1 MSDPAHMRADNRPLG
16 VFMMILGIFVL
27 SITDAAGKW
36 VLVEGYHVIQL
47 NVVRGLFG
55 LLILIPFAMKEGGL
69 ASLKT
74 ARPVAHLL
82 RSALLVCMAYGWF
95 YSLTTLP
102 LADATA
108 VVLCA
113 PLFMTAL
120 AHIALG
126 ERAGIFRWSA
136 ILVGFAGMLLVIR
149 PGTAV
154 FDPMFLLPAIV
165 ALGYATYMITNR
177 ILSRTETATA
187 ITLYPQFAVFAVSA
201 ILVAPFWRP
210 LTWPVFGVM
219 VVTGV
224 TAGIAHL
231 CLTYAFKYAPPTVL
245 APFDYTGLLW
255 ATLFGYFIFGQSPDA
270 VTWTGAALI
279 VLAGLVVIYR
289 EAVTARR
296 NG

>member
-1 MSDPAHMRADNRPLG
+1 MSDPAHIRADNRPLG
-16 VFMMILGIFVL
+16 IFMMILGIFVL

-55 LLILIPFAMKEGGL
+55 LLILIPFAMREGGL

-74 ARPVAHLL
+74 RRPVAHLL
-82 RSALLVCMAYGWF
+82 RSLLLVCMAYGWF
-95 YSLTTLP
+95 YGLTTLP

-120 AHIALG
+120 AHIVLG
-126 ERAGIFRWSA
+126 EKAGIFRWSA

-154 FDPMFLLPAIV
+154 FDPMFLLPASV

-177 ILSRTETATA
+177 ILSRTETSTA
-187 ITLYPQFAVFAVSA
+187 ITLYPQLAVLVVSVL
-201 ILVAPFWRP
+201 LVAPFWQP

-219 VVTGV
+219 VITGV

-245 APFDYTGLLW
+245 APFDYTGLFW
-255 ATLFGYFIFGQSPDA
+255 ATLFGYFIFGQAPDA

-289 EAVTARR
+289 EAMAARR
-296 NG
+296 